1 MGGDLVLGVVAIAV
15 FAGALA
21 FQRAEPLA
29 RVVSARRVSGNVVR
43 PPTQTAANPFVST
56 VAEAINPKLAV
67 YDAPDAPQPS
77 RTLDNP
83 QPSGAPL
90 IFLVK
95 QLGDPWLNVFL
106 PVRPNG
112 STGWIKRSEVKLSQ
126 HDWRVLVELSAHRI
140 TVFQGAS
147 IFLQE
152 PVAVGKQDTPT
163 PGGVYY
169 IKELLRPPN
178 PNTVY
183 GPYAY
188 GLSGFSNVLTTFGG
202 GEGVIGI
209 HGNNDA
215 SVLGHDVSHG
225 CIRMSNPGIEKLVS
239 VLPLGVPVEIK
250 P

>member
-21 FQRAEPLA
+21 FQRGEPLA
-29 RVVSARRVSGNVVR
+29 RVVSARPVSGNVAR